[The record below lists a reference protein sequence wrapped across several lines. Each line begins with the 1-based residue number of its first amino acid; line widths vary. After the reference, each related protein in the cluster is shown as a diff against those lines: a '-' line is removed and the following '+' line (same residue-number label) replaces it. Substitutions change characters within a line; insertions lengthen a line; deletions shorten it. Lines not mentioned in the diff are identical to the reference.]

1 MQFAWDEAKR
11 QVNLCKHGL
20 DFADASAAFE
30 GTTLTFED
38 DRFDYG
44 EQCYITLACCTAGS

>member
-20 DFADASAAFE
+20 DFADALAAFE

-38 DRFDYG
+38 DRFDSG
-44 EQCYITLACCTAGS
+44 EQYYITLACCTAGS